1 MANQMEQGLSLFLM
15 EGNILGN
22 SRMGK
27 SGTEHNMT
35 KTQTRIQNM

>member
-1 MANQMEQGLSLFLM
+1 MGYQMVKEHGLHLM
-15 EGNILGN
+15 EESMRGN

-35 KTQTRIQNM
+35 KTET